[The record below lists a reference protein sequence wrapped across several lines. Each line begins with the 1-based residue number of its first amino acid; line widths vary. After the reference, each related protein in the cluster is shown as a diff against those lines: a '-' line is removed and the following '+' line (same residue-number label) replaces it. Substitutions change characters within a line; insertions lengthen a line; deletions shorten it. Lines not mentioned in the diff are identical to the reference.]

1 MVPILMTF
9 IRTCSVKSLSQVFRR
24 MLLLVALS
32 VLSGTLIMPADAQS
46 HNVDGTFL
54 VDARV
59 NGYPASLMLDTGAE
73 HSLLDRDFA
82 QRLGLRPVAVAN
94 IQTPYSS
101 DKTEIMLVNDLDIQS
116 IHSNDLKVMT
126 DDLAASSVALG
137 VHIDGALGNDLL
149 RKFTVTLDYSAGS
162 VRFDRTSIVHHGI
175 PIKLGRIENR
185 FFAHLNFDGVP
196 LMLLLDTGT
205 NFSTLSQSGWEKLN
219 QKKTALSLVDG
230 VRTSG
235 TSATSKLVCVHEMAI
250 GGTSYQNLP
259 MRVQPPTS
267 VGFFADPDVDGLLG
281 SDFLRQFVVVL
292 DLANDTLYLRPDH
305 NFKAD
310 RNRFSTIGIQFAKDA
325 TGYFTVMAVWS
336 PTPASEASFKVGD
349 QVVSVNGSSTIGMTQ
364 EDLSSQL
371 HGEPGRKIQVGIRSG
386 GSQRTA
392 SLAIRNLVCQSP
404 LIVTR

>member
-1 MVPILMTF
+1 
-9 IRTCSVKSLSQVFRR
+9 

-185 FFAHLNFDGVP
+185 YFTHLNFDGVP

-205 NFSTLSQSGWEKLN
+205 NFSALSQSGWEKLN

-230 VRTSG
+230 VHIGNVSDFQIGMCPRDSYWG
-235 TSATSKLVCVHEMAI
+235 YFISKPANESAT
-250 GGTSYQNLP
+250 
-259 MRVQPPTS
+259 
-267 VGFFADPDVDGLLG
+267 
-281 SDFLRQFVVVL
+281 
-292 DLANDTLYLRPDH
+292 ANVRRILCRS
-305 NFKAD
+305 
-310 RNRFSTIGIQFAKDA
+310 RCGRSTGQ
-325 TGYFTVMAVWS
+325 
-336 PTPASEASFKVGD
+336 
-349 QVVSVNGSSTIGMTQ
+349 
-364 EDLSSQL
+364 
-371 HGEPGRKIQVGIRSG
+371 
-386 GSQRTA
+386 
-392 SLAIRNLVCQSP
+392 
-404 LIVTR
+404 